1 MKNFS
6 KCQETIIAQ
15 ETISQKVNFKEK
27 LEKHDDG
34 TIFIAKKQGKTIPN
48 FYLGLLNIIE

>member
-1 MKNFS
+1 MKNLS
-6 KCQETIIAQ
+6 KRQKTIIAQ

-27 LEKHDDG
+27 LEKLDEG
-34 TIFIAKKQGKTIPN
+34 TIFVAKKQGKTIPN